1 MTLNV
6 PLEEHLRPKQTLA
19 LTTPL
24 CFIYNQK
31 LCVHTVL
38 QNTKPACFNGSFN
51 YIYINIKAKV
61 KPM

>member
-1 MTLNV
+1 MTLMV
-6 PLEEHLRPKQTLA
+6 PLEEHLRPKQTAA

-38 QNTKPACFNGSFN
+38 QNTKPTYFSGSFKN
-51 YIYINIKAKV
+51 IYINIKAIV